1 MAKLGGG
8 KNYRQTENDFQKAQ
22 ESYWNNKDK
31 KSWDKMFLLIK
42 DCCFNII
49 GKLTNYVLT
58 IDEQNEKATDI
69 TIIIMERLK
78 RGNGEKRIGRLSS
91 YCYLDCK
98 AIFKPQKQFE
108 DKCLSWD
115 ELTEQETL
123 DIETK
128 VIGVYN

>member
-1 MAKLGGG
+1 MSKLNGG
-8 KNYRQTENDFQKAQ
+8 KDYKRAEEEFQKAQ
-22 ESYWNNKDK
+22 ESYWTNKDK
-31 KSWDKMFLLIK
+31 KSWDKMFFLIK

-58 IDEQNEKATDI
+58 IDDQNEKAIDVTL
-69 TIIIMERLK
+69 IIMERLK
-78 RGNGEKRIGRLSS
+78 RSNGEKRIGKLSS
-91 YCYLDCK
+91 YCYFDCK
-98 AIFKPQKQFE
+98 AIFKPQFQFE

-123 DIETK
+123 NIESK